1 MKVKL
6 GDICDIQSGGTPSRS
21 KKSYWANGTIPWV
34 KISDIRDKYIDVV
47 DEYITEEGLQ
57 NSSAKIFPKGTL
69 LYTIFATLGEAGILS
84 MPACTNQ
91 AIVGIQPC
99 TNDVDVAF
107 LYYQML
113 SKRENICRM
122 GRGVAQNNINLT
134 ILRNIDIELPSLVEQ
149 GRIVATLECLDN
161 IVRLHEQQ
169 LKKLD
174 LLVRARFVELFGD
187 PVLNP
192 MGWGKYRLAELGD
205 IRIGP
210 FGSILHREDYVKHGN
225 PLVNPS
231 HILEGAIQPD
241 MAFTLT
247 HEKYRELSAYHL
259 HIGDIVMG
267 RRGEMGRCAVVQQ
280 EGLLC
285 GTGSLFIRITRDI
298 LPDFIQSVLSF
309 PTFKAFINFVS
320 VGQTMQNINAA
331 IVSEFMIITPPI
343 EIQQKYFTF
352 VSHIESL
359 KSPIRASLSELQT
372 LKKSLMQAYFA

>member
-21 KKSYWANGTIPWV
+21 KKSYWANGIIPWV

-161 IVRLHEQQ
+161 IVLLREQQ

-174 LLVRARFVELFGD
+174 QLVKARFVELFGD

-192 MGWGKYRLAELGD
+192 MGWDLRPLGELCTIVRG
-205 IRIGP
+205 
-210 FGSILHREDYVKHGN
+210 GSPRPIDEYLGGTIPWIK
-225 PLVNPS
+225 
-231 HILEGAIQPD
+231 
-241 MAFTLT
+241 
-247 HEKYRELSAYHL
+247 
-259 HIGDIVMG
+259 IGDASSGDNIYLHSTK
-267 RRGEMGRCAVVQQ
+267 EYIIQ
-280 EGLLC
+280 EGVKKSRLIKA
-285 GTGSLFIRITRDI
+285 GSLIF
-298 LPDFIQSVLSF
+298 
-309 PTFKAFINFVS
+309 ANCGVS
-320 VGQTMQNINAA
+320 LGFAR
-331 IVSEFMIITPPI
+331 IITFQGCIHDGWLALQDIDSSLDKVFLLESLNKVTDRFRAMAPIGTQPNLNTGIMKEYLQIVPPMDL
-343 EIQQKYFTF
+343 QKTYLRFLN
-352 VSHIESL
+352 HIESL